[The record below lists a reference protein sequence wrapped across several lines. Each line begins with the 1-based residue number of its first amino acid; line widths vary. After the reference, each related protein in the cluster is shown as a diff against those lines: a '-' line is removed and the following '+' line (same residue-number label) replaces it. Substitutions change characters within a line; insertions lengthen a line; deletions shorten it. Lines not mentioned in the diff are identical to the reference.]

1 MKYFTDK
8 IKKII
13 QILLSLSTTYAFGLN
28 INANIGTLGA
38 GLNLSQA
45 ISNKLYINTG
55 IHYLAINDIKIG
67 SAKVSNE
74 LGIIDY
80 NNSINFNNTAV
91 NLGLSYIFFTHQYAT
106 IDIETGIIYNNYVF
120 NNPQNYEANILEQ
133 NFKGDISSTELS
145 MNKVSPYLQFNIKN
159 YLSNNLYLSSS
170 VGIEIAD
177 LKIKDIYSNNNYISL
192 PVLPILQVGVGYSF

>member
-1 MKYFTDK
+1 MKHFTDK
-8 IKKII
+8 MKKII

-45 ISNKLYINTG
+45 ISDNLYINTG

-67 SAKVSNE
+67 NAKVSNE
-74 LGIIDY
+74 LGIINY
-80 NNSINFNNTAV
+80 NNSMSFNNTAV
-91 NLGLSYIFFTHQYAT
+91 NLGLSYNFFNHQYVT

-120 NNPQNYEANILEQ
+120 NNQQNYEANILEQ

>member
-1 MKYFTDK
+1 M
-8 IKKII
+8 KKII

-28 INANIGTLGA
+28 INSNIGTLGA
-38 GLNLSQA
+38 GLNLSQE
-45 ISNKLYINTG
+45 ISNKIYLNTG

-91 NLGLSYIFFTHQYAT
+91 NLGLSYNFFTHQYAT

-120 NNPQNYEANILEQ
+120 NNQQNYDANILEQ
-133 NFKGDISSTELS
+133 NFKGDINSTKLS

-159 YLSNNLYLSSS
+159 YLSNNLYLSSI

>member
-1 MKYFTDK
+1 M
-8 IKKII
+8 KKII

-38 GLNLSQA
+38 GLNLSQE

-80 NNSINFNNTAV
+80 NNSINFNNTAL
-91 NLGLSYIFFTHQYAT
+91 NLGLSYNFFTHQYAT

-120 NNPQNYEANILEQ
+120 NNQQNYDANILEQ
-133 NFKGDISSTELS
+133 NFKGDINSTKLS

-170 VGIEIAD
+170 AGIEIAD

>member
-1 MKYFTDK
+1 M
-8 IKKII
+8 KKII
-13 QILLSLSTTYAFGLN
+13 PILLSLSTTYAFGLN
-28 INANIGTLGA
+28 VNTNIGTLGL

-55 IHYLAINDIKIG
+55 IHYLAIYEIKVG
-67 SAKVSNE
+67 SVKVSNE
-74 LGIIDY
+74 LGTIDY
-80 NNSINFNNTAV
+80 NNSINFNNTAI
-91 NLGLSYIFFTHQYAT
+91 NLGLNYTFFTHQDAT

-145 MNKVSPYLQFNIKN
+145 MNKISPYLQFNIKN

-170 VGIEIAD
+170 VGIEIAN

-192 PVLPILQVGVGYSF
+192 PVLPILQIGVGYSF